1 MDKDRTRTD
10 RVVDAIGRRIPEL
23 LGVGVL
29 TIAVWAAPWWLAAL
43 VAVPLVWVFYSE
55 IRGHRSGTQLRTV
68 AARGGRYRRIPPA
81 EPADQDSAGD
91 EPDEGER
98 SA

>member
-1 MDKDRTRTD
+1 MNKGRTRTD

-29 TIAVWAAPWWLAAL
+29 AIVAWAAPWWVAVL
-43 VAVPLVWVFYSE
+43 VAVPLGWVFCT
-55 IRGHRSGTQLRTV
+55 GHRTAARTA
-68 AARGGRYRRIPPA
+68 AARGGPHRRRA
-81 EPADQDSAGD
+81 VTEPADD
-91 EPDEGER
+91 EPGEGER

>member
-1 MDKDRTRTD
+1 MDTDRTRTD

-29 TIAVWAAPWWLAAL
+29 AIAVWAAPWWLAAL
-43 VAVPLVWVFYSE
+43 VAVPLVWVFYTE
-55 IRGHRSGTQLRTV
+55 IREHRTDART
-68 AARGGRYRRIPPA
+68 AAVRGGPHRRIA
-81 EPADQDSAGD
+81 ATEPADD
-91 EPDEGER
+91 EAEPGEGER